1 MSPRAFTAMGSG
13 WWLDADRPGLLAG
26 AEDLVRAH
34 EARLSRF
41 LPRSSLSALNRDRV
55 ATCPTLAAVTRLAL
69 RMREATGGAFDPT
82 LGARLVALGYD
93 RTFAAIASPAPAPD
107 APPADA
113 LTVTVAGDEV
123 RLDGPGA
130 LDLGGIAKGYTVDR
144 TLAWLLARGARTAF
158 VDGGGDLRG
167 VGADCAYG
175 VGDGL
180 AVDALHG
187 AVATS
192 STGARRWRDASG
204 RPLHHLLD
212 PRTGQPTAGPLET
225 ATVIAADAATA
236 DALATALLAAPTP
249 VLHALAA
256 LGAHALV
263 RDHDGAWW
271 ITPGAPLDAASD
283 SPSPIHLAEAR
294 S

>member
-1 MSPRAFTAMGSG
+1 MGTD
-13 WWLDADRPGLLAG
+13 WWLDADRPDLLAG

-41 LPRSSLSALNRDRV
+41 VPTSSLSALNRHRV
-55 ATCPTLAAVTRLAL
+55 ATCPTLAAVARLGL

-93 RTFAAIASPAPAPD
+93 RTFAAIATPAPAPD
-107 APPADA
+107 GPTASA
-113 LTVTVAGDEV
+113 LTVTVVGDEV

-144 TLAWLLARGARTAF
+144 TLAWLLSGGAQAAF

-167 VGADCAYG
+167 AGADCAYG

-180 AVDALHG
+180 AVEARHG

-192 STGARRWRDASG
+192 STSARRWRDAVG

-212 PRTGQPTAGPLET
+212 PRTGHPTVGPLET
-225 ATVIAADAATA
+225 ATVIAPDAATA
-236 DALATALLAAPTP
+236 DALATAVLAAPTT
-249 VLHALAA
+249 ALRTLTAF
-256 LGAHALV
+256 GAHALV
-263 RDHDGAWW
+263 RDQGGAWW

-283 SPSPIHLAEAR
+283 SPRHIHSHSHSHLAEAR